1 MNKPGPD
8 EIRRL
13 RQTPREMAEVCQRC
27 RGKCCTYV
35 AIEIDAPE
43 DFDDFQNIRW
53 YCAHKNVWVFQDDDE
68 WYVAFD
74 SPCEHLGEDF
84 LCQTY
89 ESRPD
94 VCRNHEF
101 GECDYFL
108 DGEFDLELR
117 SMEEVDAYLKERFP
131 RKFVKRPQRKKR

>member
-1 MNKPGPD
+1 MEKPGPD

-13 RQTPREMAEVCQRC
+13 RDNPEEMAKTCQLC

-35 AIEIDAPE
+35 AIEIDEPE

-53 YCAHKNVWVFQDDDE
+53 YAAHKNVWVFMDDDE

-84 LCQTY
+84 LCTTY
-89 ESRPD
+89 ENRPD
-94 VCRNHEF
+94 VCRNHKF

-117 SMEEVDAYLKERFP
+117 SMAEVDEYLKKRFP
-131 RKFVKRPQRKKR
+131 RKMVKRPQRKK

>member
-1 MNKPGPD
+1 MEKPGPE

-13 RQTPREMAEVCQRC
+13 RQSPEEMAKICQLCKGRC
-27 RGKCCTYV
+27 CRYV
-35 AIEIDAPE
+35 AIEIDEPE

-53 YCAHKNVWVFQDDDE
+53 YCAHKNVWVFMDDDE

-74 SPCEHLGEDF
+74 TPCEYLGEDN
-84 LCQTY
+84 LCTTY
-89 ESRPD
+89 ETRPET
-94 VCRNHEF
+94 CRNHKF

-117 SMEEVDAYLKERFP
+117 SMQEVDEYMKKRWP
-131 RKFVKRPQRKKR
+131 RKFVKRPQRKK